1 MSKTWNDLNISP
13 ECLDGIKHLGF
24 TDPMPVQA
32 TVIPLLLNRKDV
44 AAEAVTGSGK
54 TLAFILPIL
63 DILSKRQ
70 NQWKKHEIGA
80 LILSPTYELT
90 VQIHEVLST
99 FLRFFKLEDGSP
111 RFSSLVLSGG
121 AAHSKRLEDLHKLQS
136 EGANIMVAT
145 PGRLVDLVQKAP
157 LFLGQ
162 TSNNQTLNPVVRG
175 LRSLEVLILD
185 EADRL
190 LDMGFE
196 PQLNAILGMLPKQRR
211 TGLFSATQTD
221 QLDDLLRAGL
231 RNPMRVVVREK
242 ELVQSQDNHLQQR
255 TPSSLENFYFV
266 VDPGDKLRAL
276 VTFLRSH
283 ATNEKIV
290 VFLATCAAVDYFA
303 RLLKGGLLPPSQ
315 SHLVHALH
323 RKMRNK
329 RVVEFAKFK
338 DANRGVLL
346 CTDVMARGIDIP
358 NVNWVLQW
366 DPPSNA
372 NFFVHRCGR
381 TARCG
386 AEGKAVLFLAPSE
399 VAYVDFLRINQ
410 NVTLVE
416 RNLSQLSDASI
427 LNEFSSEFFRKK
439 IQKICLKDRQ
449 VENPDVREEYQGVC
463 FICTILSQTRLPT
476 AFQNQRIRPVLHS
489 LPGVLASCFVYCCV
503 DLDLGALANAYG
515 LLRMPQMPELKDV
528 STASFAGCD
537 VDFTKLKYKEKSI
550 AKQREMRRK
559 ALEDDPPPKFK
570 KQSTLTLPMLAS
582 CMLRLLFFL
591 VSAWSKTKEKRAKRA
606 ARKQKKLLKK
616 ERLAG
621 SVGDDQSR
629 PNRKRPADGTLDEV
643 SDGNSDVDSLV
654 EDYKKIKK
662 IKSRKITAEE
672 LQDLDGDE

>member
-1 MSKTWNDLNISP
+1 MSKTWDDLNISP
-13 ECLDGIKHLGF
+13 QCLEGIEHLGF
-24 TDPMPVQA
+24 TSPMPVQA
-32 TVIPLLLNRKDV
+32 TVIPLLLNHKDV

-63 DILSKRQ
+63 DILAKRQ
-70 NQWKKHEIGA
+70 SRWKKHEIGA

-90 VQIHEVLST
+90 VQIHDVLFT
-99 FLRFFKLEDGSP
+99 FLPFFKHEDGSP

-121 AAHSKRLEDLHKLQS
+121 AAHSKRLEDLQKLQS

-157 LFLGQ
+157 IFLGQ
-162 TSNNQTLNPVVRG
+162 TTNNQTLNPVIRG
-175 LRSLEVLILD
+175 LRSLELLILD

-231 RNPMRVVVREK
+231 RNPVRVVVREK
-242 ELVQSQDNHLQQR
+242 ELNHNQDNHFQQR
-255 TPSSLENFYFV
+255 TPSSLENFYV
-266 VDPGDKLRAL
+266 VVEPVDKLRAL

-303 RLLKGGLLPPSQ
+303 RLLRGGLLPPSQ
-315 SHLVHALH
+315 SPLVHALH

-386 AEGKAVLFLAPSE
+386 AEGKAVLFLLPSE

-416 RNLSQLSDASI
+416 QNLSQLSDAPI

-439 IQKICLKDRQ
+439 IQKICLKDRLMYEKSIKAFVSFAQ
-449 VENPDVREEYQGVC
+449 FYLKHDC
-463 FICTILSQTRLPT
+463 RLL
-476 AFQNQRIRPVLHS
+476 FKIK
-489 LPGVLASCFVYCCV
+489 

-528 STASFAGCD
+528 STSSFVGCD

-550 AKQREMRRK
+550 AKQREIRRK
-559 ALEDDPPPKFK
+559 ALEENPPPKFK
-570 KQSTLTLPMLAS
+570 K
-582 CMLRLLFFL
+582 

-606 ARKQKKLLKK
+606 ARKQKKLLEK
-616 ERLAG
+616 ERLG
-621 SVGDDQSR
+621 VGVGEQSLSS
-629 PNRKRPADGTLDEV
+629 RKRPVGAIDDV
-643 SDGNSDVDSLV
+643 SSTNSDVDSLV

-662 IKSRKITAEE
+662 IKSRKITKEE
-672 LQDLDGDE
+672 LRDFDGDE

>member
-1 MSKTWNDLNISP
+1 MGKTWDDLNISS
-13 ECLDGIKHLGF
+13 ECLQGIKHLGF
-24 TDPMPVQA
+24 DEPLPVQA
-32 TVIPLLLNRKDV
+32 TVVPLLLSRRDV

-63 DILSKRQ
+63 DILAKRQ
-70 NQWKKHEIGA
+70 NLWKKHEIGA

-90 VQIHEVLST
+90 VQIHGVLSS
-99 FLRFFKLEDGSP
+99 FLQFFKLEDGSP

-121 AAHSKRLEDLHKLQS
+121 AAHSRRLEDLQKLLS
-136 EGANIMVAT
+136 NGANIMVAT

-162 TSNNQTLNPVVRG
+162 TTNNQTLNPVVRG

-242 ELVQSQDNHLQQR
+242 ELEDNQDNNYLQQR
-255 TPSSLENFYFV
+255 TPSSLENFYLV
-266 VDPGDKLRAL
+266 VEPSDKLRAL
-276 VTFLRSH
+276 VTFLRSR
-283 ATNEKIV
+283 AANEKIV

-315 SHLVHALH
+315 SSLVHALH

-329 RVVEFAKFK
+329 RVAEFAKFRA
-338 DANRGVLL
+338 ANRGVLL

-372 NFFVHRCGR
+372 NLFVHRCGR

-386 AEGKAVLFLAPSE
+386 ADGRAILFLTPSE

-416 RNLSQLSDASI
+416 QSPSQLADASI
-427 LNEFSSEFFRKK
+427 LNEFSSEFLRKK
-439 IQKICLKDRQ
+439 IQKICMKDRLMYEKSIKAFVSFAQ
-449 VENPDVREEYQGVC
+449 FYLKHDC
-463 FICTILSQTRLPT
+463 RLL
-476 AFQNQRIRPVLHS
+476 FKIK
-489 LPGVLASCFVYCCV
+489 

-528 STASFAGCD
+528 STASFVGCD

-550 AKQREMRRK
+550 AKQRELKRK
-559 ALEDDPPPKFK
+559 ALEENPPPKFK
-570 KQSTLTLPMLAS
+570 KT
-582 CMLRLLFFL
+582 
-591 VSAWSKTKEKRAKRA
+591 SAWSKTKEKRAKRA
-606 ARKQKKLLKK
+606 ARKQKKLLKM
-616 ERLAG
+616 ERLSSQG
-621 SVGDDQSR
+621 VTGVQPPQS
-629 PNRKRPADGTLDEV
+629 RKRP
-643 SDGNSDVDSLV
+643 SDAVDMGDVGSPESDVDSLV
-654 EDYKKIKK
+654 KDYRKIKK
-662 IKSRKITAEE
+662 IKSRKITTEE
-672 LQDLDGDE
+672 LQNLNGDE

>member
-1 MSKTWNDLNISP
+1 MSKTWEELNISS
-13 ECLDGIKHLGF
+13 ECLQGIKHLGF
-24 TDPMPVQA
+24 VQPMPVQVA
-32 TVIPLLLNRKDV
+32 VIPLLLSRKDV

-54 TLAFILPIL
+54 TLAFLLPIL
-63 DILSKRQ
+63 DILSKRP
-70 NQWKKHEIGA
+70 NAWKKYEIGA

-90 VQIHEVLST
+90 VQIHDVLTS
-99 FLRFFKLEDGSP
+99 FLRFFKNGDGSL

-121 AAHSKRLEDLHKLQS
+121 AAHSKRLEDLQCLQS
-136 EGANIMVAT
+136 SGCNIMVAT

-162 TSNNQTLNPVVRG
+162 ATNNQAFNPLIRG

-231 RNPMRVVVREK
+231 RNPVRVVIREK
-242 ELVQSQDNHLQQR
+242 EQPLANELQQR
-255 TPSSLENFYFV
+255 TPSSLENFYLV
-266 VDPGDKLRAL
+266 VEPGDKLRAL
-276 VTFLRSH
+276 ATFLRSH
-283 ATNEKIV
+283 ASKEKIL

-303 RLLKGGLLPPSQ
+303 RLLKSGLLPQ
-315 SHLVHALH
+315 SHVSLVHAIH

-329 RVVEFAKFK
+329 RIAEFGKFRT
-338 DANRGVLL
+338 AERGILL

-386 AEGKAVLFLAPSE
+386 ALGRAVLFLTPNE

-416 RNLSQLSDASI
+416 QSLSQLANTSI
-427 LNEFSSEFFRKK
+427 LNEFSSEFIRDKV
-439 IQKICLKDRQ
+439 QKICLKDRLMYEKSIKAFVSFVQ
-449 VENPDVREEYQGVC
+449 FYQKHDC
-463 FICTILSQTRLPT
+463 RLL
-476 AFQNQRIRPVLHS
+476 FRIK
-489 LPGVLASCFVYCCV
+489 

-528 STASFAGCD
+528 PISSFIAAD
-537 VDFTKLKYKEKSI
+537 VDLTRIKYKEKSI
-550 AKQREMRRK
+550 AKQRELKRK
-559 ALEDDPPPKFK
+559 AMEENPPPRFK
-570 KQSTLTLPMLAS
+570 KS
-582 CMLRLLFFL
+582 
-591 VSAWSKTKEKRAKRA
+591 SAWSKTKEKRAKRA
-606 ARKQKKLLKK
+606 ARKQKKQLRR
-616 ERLAG
+616 ERLAAEATNG
-621 SVGDDQSR
+621 EKVTSKAG
-629 PNRKRPADGTLDEV
+629 RKRPASAMDAEDAI
-643 SDGNSDVDSLV
+643 DDDDADSIA
-654 EDYKKIKK
+654 EEYKKIKK
-662 IKSRKITAEE
+662 LKSRKVTATE
-672 LQDLDGDE
+672 LQELEDDN

>member
-1 MSKTWNDLNISP
+1 MGKTWDDLNISS
-13 ECLDGIKHLGF
+13 ECLQGIKHLGF
-24 TDPMPVQA
+24 DEPLPVQA
-32 TVIPLLLNRKDV
+32 TVVPLLLSRRDV

-63 DILSKRQ
+63 DILAKRQ
-70 NQWKKHEIGA
+70 NLWKKHEIGA

-90 VQIHEVLST
+90 VQIHGVLSS
-99 FLRFFKLEDGSP
+99 FLQFFKLEDGSP

-121 AAHSKRLEDLHKLQS
+121 AAHSRRLEDLQKLLS
-136 EGANIMVAT
+136 NGANIMVAT

-162 TSNNQTLNPVVRG
+162 TTNNQTLNPVVRG

-242 ELVQSQDNHLQQR
+242 ELEDNQDNNYLQQR
-255 TPSSLENFYFV
+255 TPSSLENFYLV
-266 VDPGDKLRAL
+266 VEPSDKLRAL
-276 VTFLRSH
+276 VTFLRSR
-283 ATNEKIV
+283 AANEKIV

-315 SHLVHALH
+315 SSLVHALH

-329 RVVEFAKFK
+329 RVAEFAKFRA
-338 DANRGVLL
+338 ANRETRQILVEVSNLVYVGSRLTASEVRDGKGMRGVLL

-372 NFFVHRCGR
+372 NLFVHRCGR

-386 AEGKAVLFLAPSE
+386 ADGRAILFLTPSE

-416 RNLSQLSDASI
+416 QSPSQLADASI
-427 LNEFSSEFFRKK
+427 LNEFSSEFLRKK
-439 IQKICLKDRQ
+439 IQKI
-449 VENPDVREEYQGVC
+449 Y
-463 FICTILSQTRLPT
+463 
-476 AFQNQRIRPVLHS
+476 
-489 LPGVLASCFVYCCV
+489 
-503 DLDLGALANAYG
+503 LDLGALANAYG

-528 STASFAGCD
+528 STASFVGCD
-537 VDFTKLKYKEKSI
+537 VDFTKLKYNI
-550 AKQREMRRK
+550 AKQRELKRK
-559 ALEDDPPPKFK
+559 ALEENPPPKFK
-570 KQSTLTLPMLAS
+570 KT
-582 CMLRLLFFL
+582 
-591 VSAWSKTKEKRAKRA
+591 SAWSKTKEKRAKRA
-606 ARKQKKLLKK
+606 ARKQKKLLKM
-616 ERLAG
+616 ERLSSQG
-621 SVGDDQSR
+621 VTGVQPPQS
-629 PNRKRPADGTLDEV
+629 RKRP
-643 SDGNSDVDSLV
+643 SDAVDMGDVGSPESDVDSLV
-654 EDYKKIKK
+654 KDYRKIKK
-662 IKSRKITAEE
+662 IKSRKITTEE
-672 LQDLDGDE
+672 LQNLNGDE

>member
-1 MSKTWNDLNISP
+1 MGKTWGDLNISS
-13 ECLDGIKHLGF
+13 ECLQGIKHLGF
-24 TDPMPVQA
+24 DEPLPVQA
-32 TVIPLLLNRKDV
+32 TVVPLLLSHKDV

-63 DILSKRQ
+63 EILAKRQ
-70 NQWKKHEIGA
+70 NLWKKHEIGA

-90 VQIHEVLST
+90 VQIHGVLSS
-99 FLRFFKLEDGSP
+99 FLQFFKLEDGSP

-121 AAHSKRLEDLHKLQS
+121 AAHSRRLEDLRKLQS
-136 EGANIMVAT
+136 NGANIMVAT

-162 TSNNQTLNPVVRG
+162 IINNQTLNPVVRG

-196 PQLNAILGMLPKQRR
+196 PQLNVILGMLPKQRR

-242 ELVQSQDNHLQQR
+242 ELEDNRDNNYLQQR
-255 TPSSLENFYFV
+255 TPSSLENFYLV
-266 VDPGDKLRAL
+266 VEPGDKLRAL
-276 VTFLRSH
+276 VTFLRSR
-283 ATNEKIV
+283 AANEKIV

-315 SHLVHALH
+315 SSLVHALH

-329 RVVEFAKFK
+329 RVAEFAKFRAA
-338 DANRGVLL
+338 DRGVLL

-372 NFFVHRCGR
+372 NLFVHRCGR

-386 AEGKAVLFLAPSE
+386 ADGRAILFLAPSE
-399 VAYVDFLRINQ
+399 VAYVGFLRINQ

-416 RNLSQLSDASI
+416 QSPSQLADASI

-439 IQKICLKDRQ
+439 IQKICMKDRLMYEKSIKAFVSFAQ
-449 VENPDVREEYQGVC
+449 FYLKHDC
-463 FICTILSQTRLPT
+463 RLL
-476 AFQNQRIRPVLHS
+476 FKIK
-489 LPGVLASCFVYCCV
+489 

-528 STASFAGCD
+528 STSSFVGCD
-537 VDFTKLKYKEKSI
+537 VDFTKLKYRVKSI
-550 AKQREMRRK
+550 AKQRELKRK
-559 ALEDDPPPKFK
+559 ALEENPLPKFK
-570 KQSTLTLPMLAS
+570 KT
-582 CMLRLLFFL
+582 
-591 VSAWSKTKEKRAKRA
+591 SAWSKTKEKRAKRA
-606 ARKQKKLLKK
+606 ARKQKKLLKMEYLSSQGVK
-616 ERLAG
+616 GGGQPPL
-621 SVGDDQSR
+621 S
-629 PNRKRPADGTLDEV
+629 RKRPPDAMNMDDV
-643 SDGNSDVDSLV
+643 SSPKSDVDSLV
-654 EDYKKIKK
+654 EDYRKIKK

-672 LQDLDGDE
+672 LQNLNDDE